1 MLNAERRTHR
11 VHFSSQWPSPAL
23 HLPSP
28 SMVSS
33 GHPEPGAETGAELKE
48 KPKHFQVHGGKPPAL
63 PVSWGRRSLSQG
75 WPMPINVTKLG
86 PPRTCM
92 VTEHHGPSQAKEPLA
107 YATALAP
114 RRGMPWHGQRVSC
127 LPANSPSAGQSL
139 PSRAS
144 CFPNWLSLHRPVRL

>member
-1 MLNAERRTHR
+1 MLNAGRRTHR
-11 VHFSSQWPSPAL
+11 VRFSSQWPSPAL

-48 KPKHFQVHGGKPPAL
+48 RPKHLQAYGGKPPAL
-63 PVSWGRRSLSQG
+63 PASWGRCSLSQG
-75 WPMPINVTKLG
+75 WPMPVNMTKLG
-86 PPRTCM
+86 PPGTCM

-114 RRGMPWHGQRVSC
+114 RRGDALAWAARV
-127 LPANSPSAGQSL
+127 LPASKQPICRPNPSFPSL
-139 PSRAS
+139 V
-144 CFPNWLSLHRPVRL
+144 LSNLAVTSSA